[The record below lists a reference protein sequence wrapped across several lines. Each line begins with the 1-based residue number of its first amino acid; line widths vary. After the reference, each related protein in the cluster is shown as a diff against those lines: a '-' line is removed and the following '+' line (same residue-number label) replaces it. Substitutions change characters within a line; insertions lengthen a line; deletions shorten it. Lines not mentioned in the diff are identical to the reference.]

1 MLFLL
6 LVSGISSVVERALLA
21 ATQQRQSPVNAS
33 LFGLLNFALDGVKLF
48 SKILQT
54 TSVALTV
61 LTVISVLF
69 VEAIITDAQFAV
81 TDLAV
86 LTLLQFPFWAF
97 AVTLEVVSMS
107 SFSSVQNSYVSL
119 AYVRLFEIFALAEVV
134 VSVVILVG
142 FGLKYLQSSSAT
154 FIPMIGITHFQAG
167 IGINVL
173 LGIFPLILFVA
184 EKVPFDLVEAE
195 SEIIDGITT
204 EFDGFAF
211 SLVYAAEVSVGF
223 VVLKLF
229 LGSAG

>member
-1 MLFLL
+1 M
-6 LVSGISSVVERALLA
+6 
-21 ATQQRQSPVNAS
+21 NAS

>member
-1 MLFLL
+1 M
-6 LVSGISSVVERALLA
+6 A

-33 LFGLLNFALDGVKLF
+33 LFGLMNFALDGVKLF

-54 TSVALTV
+54 TSVALVV
-61 LTVISVLF
+61 LTVVSVLF
-69 VEAIITDAQFAV
+69 VEAVITDAQFGV
-81 TDLAV
+81 TEIPVIA
-86 LTLLQFPFWAF
+86 LLQVPFWAF
-97 AVTLEVVSMS
+97 AVTLEVVAMS

-119 AYVRLFEIFALAEVV
+119 AYVRLFEMFALAEVV

-142 FGLKYLQSSSAT
+142 FGLRYLQHSSAT
-154 FIPMIGITHFQAG
+154 FIPMIGTACFQAG
-167 IGINVL
+167 ILINAL

-195 SEIIDGITT
+195 SELIDGTTT

-211 SLVYAAEVSVGF
+211 SLVYAAEISVGF

-229 LGSAG
+229 LGTGG

>member
-1 MLFLL
+1 VLFLL